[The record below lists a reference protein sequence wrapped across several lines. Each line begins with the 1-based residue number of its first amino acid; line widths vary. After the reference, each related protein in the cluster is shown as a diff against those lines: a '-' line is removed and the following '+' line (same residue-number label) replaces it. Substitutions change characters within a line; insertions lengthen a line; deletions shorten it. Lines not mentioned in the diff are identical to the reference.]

1 MTYSSRTWTW
11 HFFRKEKKMQEC
23 HQKGPKGPK
32 KSWVE
37 VVWDLGYGKQG
48 CCAPA
53 WGYFEAYQLFLSPRW
68 RITIR
73 GGRKLY
79 FLESNEKE
87 VERSKQTCLWFQT
100 YLKHF
105 NSGSQDSRDLCR
117 MNWNVPEIFLI
128 FSINIHSYKP
138 ILVKKTWNK
147 PAKKI
152 TYIFVE
158 KKCRKLINVALW
170 CFGFISLIKKENVNI
185 VIRFQTCHTSFSC
198 LHESTFPVRC
208 TLFCRS
214 FYGGYYT
221 QIMDKGF
228 QSTQYIHD
236 IIIYN
241 TTWFENVQN

>member
-1 MTYSSRTWTW
+1 MCRPSGGKSLSLLDYWILKFNSMERAKGSKWPTAVGPEPDTSSE
-11 HFFRKEKKMQEC
+11 KEKNARMSPERTKRT
-23 HQKGPKGPK
+23 K

-105 NSGSQDSRDLCR
+105 NSGSQDSRDLCW
-117 MNWNVPEIFLI
+117 MNQNVPGIFLK
-128 FSINIHSYKP
+128 FSINIH
-138 ILVKKTWNK
+138 
-147 PAKKI
+147 
-152 TYIFVE
+152 
-158 KKCRKLINVALW
+158 
-170 CFGFISLIKKENVNI
+170 
-185 VIRFQTCHTSFSC
+185 
-198 LHESTFPVRC
+198 
-208 TLFCRS
+208 
-214 FYGGYYT
+214 
-221 QIMDKGF
+221 
-228 QSTQYIHD
+228 
-236 IIIYN
+236 
-241 TTWFENVQN
+241 

>member
-11 HFFRKEKKMQEC
+11 HFLRKGKKC
-23 HQKGPKGPK
+23 KNVTRKDQKDPK

-105 NSGSQDSRDLCR
+105 NSGSQDSRDLCW
-117 MNWNVPEIFLI
+117 MNQNVPGIFLK
-128 FSINIHSYKP
+128 FSINIHWYKTHFGQKG
-138 ILVKKTWNK
+138 LKKTSERNK
-147 PAKKI
+147 IYFRRKK
-152 TYIFVE
+152 V
-158 KKCRKLINVALW
+158 
-170 CFGFISLIKKENVNI
+170 
-185 VIRFQTCHTSFSC
+185 
-198 LHESTFPVRC
+198 
-208 TLFCRS
+208 
-214 FYGGYYT
+214 
-221 QIMDKGF
+221 
-228 QSTQYIHD
+228 
-236 IIIYN
+236 
-241 TTWFENVQN
+241 

>member
-1 MTYSSRTWTW
+1 
-11 HFFRKEKKMQEC
+11 MQEC

-87 VERSKQTCLWFQT
+87 VERSKQTCHWFQT

-117 MNWNVPEIFLI
+117 MNRNVPGIFNQYTFVQTHFGQKGLKET
-128 FSINIHSYKP
+128 SE
-138 ILVKKTWNK
+138 
-147 PAKKI
+147 KI
-152 TYIFVE
+152 TYILVR
-158 KKCRKLINVALW
+158 KKVL
-170 CFGFISLIKKENVNI
+170 
-185 VIRFQTCHTSFSC
+185 
-198 LHESTFPVRC
+198 
-208 TLFCRS
+208 
-214 FYGGYYT
+214 
-221 QIMDKGF
+221 
-228 QSTQYIHD
+228 
-236 IIIYN
+236 
-241 TTWFENVQN
+241 